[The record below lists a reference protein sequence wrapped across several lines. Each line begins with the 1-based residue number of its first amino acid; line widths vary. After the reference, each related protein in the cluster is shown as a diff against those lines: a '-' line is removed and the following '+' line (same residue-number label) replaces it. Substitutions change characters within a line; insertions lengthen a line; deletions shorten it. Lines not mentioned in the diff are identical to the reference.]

1 LTRAAFAP
9 QLIRA
14 LRTRRT
20 GDVSLSMLVCV
31 SVGMILWLVHGVRIG
46 DAALV
51 LSNSASL
58 AQAVP
63 LLILKLRNDGWG
75 RCLTFISR
83 GNGRCLS
90 TCAHIGVSNSDRG
103 TPQHVIPAVFKPESR
118 QIKENLDPG

>member
-1 LTRAAFAP
+1 MNDAGGDLLGFVAGMLTTAAFAP

-14 LRTRRT
+14 LRTKRT
-20 GDVSLSMLVCV
+20 GDISLSMLICV
-31 SVGMILWLVHGVRIG
+31 TIGMTLWLVHGVRIG

-75 RCLTFISR
+75 PVPDLHLKGERPL
-83 GNGRCLS
+83 
-90 TCAHIGVSNSDRG
+90 
-103 TPQHVIPAVFKPESR
+103 P
-118 QIKENLDPG
+118 